1 MVRQENWRTYQLV
14 DQMAGKQTNSPT
26 KKMLK
31 KTNSDILVLSNLRP
45 VYKAERKESVSV
57 HLRDT

>member
-1 MVRQENWRTYQLV
+1 MDQLAGA
-14 DQMAGKQTNSPT
+14 DQLTDGKDA
-26 KKMLK
+26 K

-45 VYKAERKESVSV
+45 VYKVERKESVSA